1 MRVTVVGGGKVGYY
15 LAKTLIENKH
25 QVSLIETNHEKAR
38 RLAEGLEILV
48 INGDGTN
55 QYDLAD
61 AGCDS
66 ADIVAA
72 VTGRDEVNLIVCQV
86 ARKYFSPK
94 KVIARVNNPRNQD
107 LFETLG
113 VDLTVSST
121 AIIAGMVER
130 EMVLDSVRTLA
141 SFDRADLALVE
152 VDIDE
157 SSAANGKSVKQ
168 LAKDLPVNCVLVAV
182 IREHQAILPRG
193 DTVLLAGDVVMA
205 MASPESQDGLR
216 HALVGKGEQV

>member
-1 MRVTVVGGGKVGYY
+1 MKVVVVGGGKVGYY
-15 LAKTLIENKH
+15 LAKTLMENRH
-25 QVSLIETNHEKAR
+25 SISLIEEAPAKAR
-38 RLAEGLEILV
+38 QLAQELGILV
-48 INGDGTN
+48 IRGDGTN

-94 KVIARVNNPRNQD
+94 RVIARVNNPRNQE

-121 AIIAGMVER
+121 AIIAEMIER
-130 EMVLDSVRTLA
+130 EMVLGDVRTLFT
-141 SFDRADLALVE
+141 FDRADLVVVE
-152 VDIDE
+152 VDLDD
-157 SSAANGKSVKQ
+157 SSAARGKSVRE
-168 LAKDLPVNCVLVAV
+168 LATDLPVNCVLVVV
-182 IREHQAILPRG
+182 IRGQQAILPRG
-193 DTVLLAGDVVMA
+193 DTVLWSGDVVMA
-205 MASPESQDGLR
+205 VTSPETQDELR
-216 HALVGKGEQV
+216 RALIGGSEQA

>member
-1 MRVTVVGGGKVGYY
+1 MKVVVVGGGKVGYY
-15 LAKTLIENKH
+15 LAKTLVENKH
-25 QVSLIETNHEKAR
+25 QVSLIERSFEKAT
-38 RLAEGLEILV
+38 RLAEELEVLV
-48 INGDGTN
+48 ICGDGTN

-94 KVIARVNNPRNQD
+94 KVIARVNNPRNQE

-121 AIIAGMVER
+121 AIIAEIVER
-130 EMVLDSVRTLA
+130 EMVLDNVRTLVT
-141 SFDRADLALVE
+141 FDRADLVLVE
-152 VDIDE
+152 VDIVE
-157 SSAANGKSVKQ
+157 SAAATGKTVRE
-168 LAKDLPVNCVLVAV
+168 LASDLPVNCVLVAV
-182 IREHQAILPRG
+182 IRGRQAIIPRG
-193 DTVLLAGDVVMA
+193 DTVLKSGDLVMA
-205 MASPESQDGLR
+205 MASPESQDELR
-216 HALVGKGEQV
+216 RALIGRGEQS

>member
-1 MRVTVVGGGKVGYY
+1 MKVVVVGGGKVGYY
-15 LAKTLIENKH
+15 LAKTLMENGH
-25 QVSLIETNHEKAR
+25 AVALIEERTETAQ
-38 RLAEGLEILV
+38 RLAQELETVV
-48 INGDGTN
+48 IRGDGTN

-94 KVIARVNNPRNQD
+94 KVIARVNNPRNQE

-130 EMVLDSVRTLA
+130 EMVLDNVRTLFR
-141 SFDRADLALVE
+141 FDRADLVAVE

-157 SSAANGKSVKQ
+157 SAGARGKSVRE
-168 LAKDLPVNCVLVAV
+168 LAAKLPVNCVLVTV
-182 IREHQAILPRG
+182 IRGQEAILPRG
-193 DTVLLAGDVVMA
+193 DTVLRPGDVVMA
-205 MASPESQDGLR
+205 VTSPETEGELR
-216 HALVGKGEQV
+216 QALIG

>member
-1 MRVTVVGGGKVGYY
+1 MRVVVVGGGKVGYY

-25 QVSLIETNHEKAR
+25 QVSLIENTSEKAK
-38 RLAEGLEILV
+38 RLAEELEILV
-48 INGDGTN
+48 IRGDGTN

-61 AGCDS
+61 AACDS

-94 KVIARVNNPRNQD
+94 KVIARVNNPRNQE
-107 LFETLG
+107 LFATLG

-121 AIIAGMVER
+121 AIIAEMIER
-130 EMVLDSVRTLA
+130 EMVLDSVRTLV

-152 VDIDE
+152 VDIGE
-157 SSAANGKSVKQ
+157 VSAANGKSVKQ
-168 LAKDLPVNCVLVAV
+168 LAQDLPVNCVLVAV
-182 IREHQAILPRG
+182 IRGQQAILPRG
-193 DTVLLAGDVVMA
+193 DTVLKSGDLVMA
-205 MASPESQDGLR
+205 MASPESQDELR
-216 HALVGKGEQV
+216 NALVGRGEQA